1 MKREEFDHKWSGIGT
16 DEMTNEQFTA
26 FKEDCFSLYEETGFV
41 DKFDSPYDDEGKHNG
56 MAFKVVRRATSEEV
70 DTEAMPVW
78 LVEFE
83 NGDTAFCYPEEICK
97 IEHRDGTV
105 KTTWN
110 VRRMSC
116 CKEVDRE
123 DVATGLPTYGAAL
136 GCLNRIAKTSKTVVT
151 HTSKSGH
158 VVVLT
163 QNDEATLYWIYKK
176 TTTNKQK

>member
-1 MKREEFDHKWSGIGT
+1 MKREEFDHKWFGIRT
-16 DEMTNEQFTA
+16 DEMTDEQFAA

-41 DKFDSPYDDEGKHNG
+41 DRFDSPYDDEGKHNG

-97 IEHRDGTV
+97 IEHSDKTV

-116 CKEVDRE
+116 RKEVDRE

-136 GCLNRIAKTSKTVVT
+136 GCLKRIADESGAEVLTTSRKERVVVVT
-151 HTSKSGH
+151 M
-158 VVVLT
+158 
-163 QNDEATLYWIYKK
+163 NDEATLYWIYKK
-176 TTTNKQK
+176 TTTNK

>member
-16 DEMTNEQFTA
+16 DEMTDEQFAA

-41 DKFDSPYDDEGKHNG
+41 DKFNSPYDDEGEHNG

-97 IEHRDGTV
+97 IEHSDKTV

-116 CKEVDRE
+116 HKEADCE

-136 GCLNRIAKTSKTVVT
+136 GCLKRIAEESETSVTTTSKMERIVIITR
-151 HTSKSGH
+151 
-158 VVVLT
+158 
-163 QNDEATLYWIYKK
+163 NDRATLYWIYRK
-176 TTTNKQK
+176 TTKTQ